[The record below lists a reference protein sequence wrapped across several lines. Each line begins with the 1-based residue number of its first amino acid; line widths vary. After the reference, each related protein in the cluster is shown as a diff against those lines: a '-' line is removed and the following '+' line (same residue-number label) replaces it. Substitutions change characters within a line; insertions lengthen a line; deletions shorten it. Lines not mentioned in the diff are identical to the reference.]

1 MVSISVFRSNLN
13 SIKKIVSQ
21 LPDCVLDYREKCDFL
36 KIQFL
41 RAESILII
49 LARKQGEVGKD

>member
-1 MVSISVFRSNLN
+1 MFFISVFRNDLN

-21 LPDCVLDYREKCDFL
+21 LPDYVLDYREKCDFL
-36 KIQFL
+36 KILFL

-49 LARKQGEVGKD
+49 LVRKQGEVGKD